1 MDLILQ
7 PETRNLK
14 PETIRAMNVVDALQQ
29 ASATLKEASPSPR
42 LDAEVL
48 VMHACGIDRSELIT
62 RHETALTGEQQ
73 HKLEGLLERRKYG
86 EPVAYLTGTRE
97 FWSMELNVTSATLI
111 PRPETEL
118 LVEKALEHIPHDAE
132 STIADLGT
140 GSGAVALAIAK
151 ERPHSHVIA
160 TDNSPAALEVAR
172 SNAKKIGL
180 TNIEF
185 HEGDWFAAL
194 AGAAFD
200 MILSNP
206 PYIRAGDPHLKQGD
220 LRFEPATALVAGDDG
235 LDAIR
240 HIARHAPEFL
250 KPGGWLLFEHGW
262 DQAEA
267 IGDYLR
273 QQGYRNIVCH
283 TDLTGHAR
291 VAGGRR

>member
-1 MDLILQ
+1 MRLQ
-7 PETRNLK
+7 AFHSHPVTVGE
-14 PETIRAMNVVDALQQ
+14 ALRQ
-29 ASATLKEASPSPR
+29 AVTTLTPTSPTPR

-48 VMHACGIDRSELIT
+48 LMHVCSLDRSNLIT
-62 RHETALTGEQQ
+62 RNETALTGKQLNM
-73 HKLEGLLERRKYG
+73 LENLLHRRKRG
-86 EPVAYLTGTRE
+86 EPVAYITGTRE
-97 FWSMELNVTSATLI
+97 FWSMELEVTPGTLI

-118 LVEKALEHIPHDAE
+118 LVEKALEHIPRDAE
-132 STIADLGT
+132 WTIADLGT
-140 GSGAVALAIAK
+140 GSGAIALAITK
-151 ERPHSHVIA
+151 ERPRCRVIA
-160 TDNSPAALEVAR
+160 ADNSSAALEVAR
-172 SNAKKIGL
+172 SNAKKFGL

-194 AGAAFD
+194 AGATFD

-220 LRFEPATALVAGDDG
+220 VRFEPATALVAGTEG

-240 HIARHAPEFL
+240 HIARHAREFL

>member
-1 MDLILQ
+1 MRLQ
-7 PETRNLK
+7 AFHSHPVTVGE
-14 PETIRAMNVVDALQQ
+14 ALRQ
-29 ASATLKEASPSPR
+29 AVTTLTPTSPTPR

-48 VMHACGIDRSELIT
+48 LMHVCSLDRSNLIT
-62 RHETALTGEQQ
+62 RNETALTGKQLNM
-73 HKLEGLLERRKYG
+73 LENLLHRRKRG
-86 EPVAYLTGTRE
+86 EPVAYITGTRE
-97 FWSMELNVTSATLI
+97 FWSMELDVTPGTLI

-118 LVEKALEHIPHDAE
+118 LVEKALEHIPRDAE
-132 STIADLGT
+132 WTIADLGT
-140 GSGAVALAIAK
+140 GSGAIALAITK
-151 ERPHSHVIA
+151 ERPRCRVIA
-160 TDNSPAALEVAR
+160 ADNSSAALEVAR
-172 SNAKKIGL
+172 SNAKKFGL

-194 AGAAFD
+194 AGATFD

-220 LRFEPATALVAGDDG
+220 VRFEPATALVAGTEG

-240 HIARHAPEFL
+240 HIARHAREFL

-273 QQGYRNIVCH
+273 QQGYRNIACH